1 MSEEMRKHIDTFKK
15 FNLNENKQPK
25 NFIKINFLD
34 EILNSVK
41 QFLPKDLRYIRIYNE
56 TVGFEQG
63 SLDLKFYNSNWR
75 QIQLDYDFD
84 ENEQEIYGGEICL
97 VDYISNSLVGMVQ
110 DCDLID
116 WKHSD
121 EFFDKVKM
129 DREYFYEWVG

>member
-1 MSEEMRKHIDTFKK
+1 MSKEMRKHIDTFKK
-15 FNLNENKQPK
+15 FNLNENRQQK

-41 QFLPKDLRYIRIYNE
+41 QFLPTDLRYIRIYNE

-63 SLDLKFYNSNWR
+63 SLYLKFYNSDCR

-97 VDYISNSLVGMVQ
+97 YDYISNSLVGMVQ

-121 EFFDKVKM
+121 EFFDKVRM

>member
-63 SLDLKFYNSNWR
+63 YW
-75 QIQLDYDFD
+75 I
-84 ENEQEIYGGEICL
+84 
-97 VDYISNSLVGMVQ
+97 
-110 DCDLID
+110 
-116 WKHSD
+116 
-121 EFFDKVKM
+121 
-129 DREYFYEWVG
+129 

>member
-1 MSEEMRKHIDTFKK
+1 MRKHIDTFKK
-15 FNLNENKQPK
+15 FNLNENKQQK

-41 QFLPKDLRYIRIYNE
+41 KFLPTDLRYIRIYNE

-63 SLDLKFYNSNWR
+63 SLNLKFYNSGWK

-97 VDYISNSLVGMVQ
+97 HDYISNSLVGMVQ

-121 EFFDKVKM
+121 EFFDKVII
-129 DREYFYEWVG
+129 DREYFYEWV

>member
-1 MSEEMRKHIDTFKK
+1 MTY
-15 FNLNENKQPK
+15 
-25 NFIKINFLD
+25 IKIKFLND
-34 EILNSVK
+34 ILNSVK
-41 QFLPKDLRYIRIYNE
+41 QFLPRDLRYIRIYNE
-56 TVGFEQG
+56 IVGFEQG
-63 SLDLKFYNSNWR
+63 SLDLKFYNSGWR

-97 VDYISNSLVGMVQ
+97 DDYISNSLVGMVQ